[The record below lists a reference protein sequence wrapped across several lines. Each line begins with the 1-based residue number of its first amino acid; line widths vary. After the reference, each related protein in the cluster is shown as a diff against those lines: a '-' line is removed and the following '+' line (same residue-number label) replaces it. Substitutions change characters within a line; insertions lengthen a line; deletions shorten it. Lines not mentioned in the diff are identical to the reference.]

1 MTVSETE
8 LGWLRGSGSKS
19 LDAFGGAALIAR
31 SGIFL
36 NDAPFGGAVDD
47 REGSR
52 KDGFGG
58 RSFFLVDEAADRSD
72 LVAQTGRAHLIDEGA
87 VFGCTDAF
95 NR

>member
-8 LGWLRGSGSKS
+8 LGWLRGFGRKS
-19 LDAFGGAALIAR
+19 LDPFGGAALVAR
-31 SGIFL
+31 SGVFL
-36 NDAPFGGAVDD
+36 DDAPFGGAVDD

-72 LVAQTGRAHLIDEGA
+72 LVAQAGGAHLIDEGA
-87 VFGCTDAF
+87 VFGCADAF